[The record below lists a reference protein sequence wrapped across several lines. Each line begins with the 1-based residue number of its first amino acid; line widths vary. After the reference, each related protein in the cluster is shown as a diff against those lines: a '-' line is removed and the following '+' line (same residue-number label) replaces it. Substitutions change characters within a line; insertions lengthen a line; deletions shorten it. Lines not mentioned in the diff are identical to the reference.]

1 VKGVPQGRRH
11 YSGVPAHRSDHGP
24 QHRRATMAQHNAII
38 RFLPTVETL
47 GSTSVINS
55 DKTGTFT
62 ENHLGVERI
71 WTTAGRKL
79 DLSVG

>member
-1 VKGVPQGRRH
+1 
-11 YSGVPAHRSDHGP
+11 
-24 QHRRATMAQHNAII
+24 MAQHNAII